1 MVPHQLTAR
10 LLRSHRRNLRAEAE
24 EEQPCRP
31 SSICTP
37 RRSHCRPGSAS
48 SASRSSTSVRPT
60 GTETKAA
67 RPIDGAHGVGK
78 LRKIDCSGFV
88 RNVYDEVFREEG
100 LASRSDLNV
109 AKFKVVDLFVDVTD
123 PLAGDIIC
131 WNEHMGIVYDH
142 GKKLFIH
149 APHTGDHVRVSSYW
163 P

>member
-1 MVPHQLTAR
+1 MPAIIDLYAKTLALPPRERIIGIAQLYVG
-10 LLRSHRRNLRAEAE
+10 
-24 EEQPCRP
+24 
-31 SSICTP
+31 TP
-37 RRSHCRPGSAS
+37 YGY
-48 SASRSSTSVRPT
+48 
-60 GTETKAA
+60 GDKAA

-88 RNVYDEVFREEG
+88 RNVYDEVFPEQG
-100 LASRSDLNV
+100 LSSRSDLNV

-163 P
+163 PGPWLFRRWKELA